1 MGLEIKPSVPKINLL
16 NLGTNFAPFAHFG
29 SVHFKLYFDPLTFG
43 IYEMLFYKYCSLA
56 R

>member
-16 NLGTNFAPFAHFG
+16 NSSCNFAPFAHFG
-29 SVHFKLYFDPLTFG
+29 SVHFKLYFDPLTFR
-43 IYEMLFYKYCSLA
+43 IYEMLLHKHCSLA